1 MCVCVCERERERE
14 REAETERE
22 RDRETEPVK
31 NKDAVYTSR
40 NLAGYNKHIPYTQHH
55 FIPILYN
62 LSWHDK
68 SHYYTKY
75 AHFYITFVPS

>member
-1 MCVCVCERERERE
+1 VRERER
-14 REAETERE
+14 
-22 RDRETEPVK
+22 EPVK

-40 NLAGYNKHIPYTQHH
+40 DLAGYNKHIPYTQHH

-68 SHYYTKY
+68 SHYYTK
-75 AHFYITFVPS
+75 